1 MKILQNK
8 ISIALAFML
17 IALSA
22 CDKNRVYD
30 EITEIEENI
39 WQIAV
44 EPKFEFEITDVSQAY
59 NLKLS
64 VRNAA
69 SYPFYNIY
77 ITYFL
82 FDSEGKQLA
91 SEMKEFDLM
100 DPKTGEPLGSGMGDI
115 FDHQFMLIPN
125 YKFEKAGKYTMK
137 YKQYMR
143 KDPLPAI
150 MAIGTRVEIATE
162 K

>member
-8 ISIALAFML
+8 IKIALAIML
-17 IALSA
+17 LAFTS

-30 EITEIEENI
+30 EITEIEEYI

-44 EPKFEFEITDVSQAY
+44 EPKFEFEITDVSQVY
-59 NLKLS
+59 NVKLS
-64 VRNAA
+64 LRNSV
-69 SYPFYNIY
+69 SYPYYNIY
-77 ITYFL
+77 VSYFL

-91 SEMKEFDLM
+91 TEMKEFNLM

-115 FDHQFMLIPN
+115 FDHQFMLLPN
-125 YKFEKAGKYTMK
+125 YKFEKAGKYTIK

-143 KDPLPAI
+143 QDPLPAV

>member
-1 MKILQNK
+1 MKTLQNK
-8 ISIALAFML
+8 INIALAIVLLAFT
-17 IALSA
+17 S

-44 EPKFEFEITDVSQAY
+44 EPKFEFEITDVAQPY
-59 NLKLS
+59 NVKLS

-77 ITYFL
+77 VTYYL
-82 FDSEGKQLA
+82 FDSEGKELK
-91 SEMKEFDLM
+91 SEMKEFFLM
-100 DPKTGEPLGSGMGDI
+100 DAKTGEPLGSGMGDI
-115 FDHQFMLIPN
+115 FDHQFMLLPN
-125 YKFEKAGKYTMK
+125 YKFEKAGKYTIK